1 MTGILHKRDC
11 FRIFVETLQT
21 QRNYWYATYHAL
33 ANNREYWRMQP
44 SWKLLWPSS
53 STNPWSCCPRNS
65 KMTIMRTPEPCA
77 SASWN
82 WSCGTKNSGRGWPR
96 ASDSKSEW
104 RPIPGIHPRPQ
115 HGCRKLRFNN
125 FLNSKTMDR
134 ATIIYIAF
142 VVTVLGIFLI
152 SEMIPLLRDKEYREK
167 FMLEER
173 AKAREK
179 AARKRAEY
187 SRLEPNTTYG
197 RYKRMMRGERDWWR
211 WK

>member
-1 MTGILHKRDC
+1 MLLPTIGNTGGCSQAGSFYGQVQARILDPAVHATRRWLSC
-11 FRIFVETLQT
+11 VRQNRVRAQAGTEAVVRRTAEETGQGLVT
-21 QRNYWYATYHAL
+21 QRMG
-33 ANNREYWRMQP
+33 E
-44 SWKLLWPSS
+44 SS
-53 STNPWSCCPRNS
+53 FW
-65 KMTIMRTPEPCA
+65 
-77 SASWN
+77 
-82 WSCGTKNSGRGWPR
+82 
-96 ASDSKSEW
+96 
-104 RPIPGIHPRPQ
+104 IPHPRLRN
-115 HGCRKLRFNN
+115 GCRKLRFNN

-152 SEMIPLLRDKEYREK
+152 SEMIPLIRDKEYREK